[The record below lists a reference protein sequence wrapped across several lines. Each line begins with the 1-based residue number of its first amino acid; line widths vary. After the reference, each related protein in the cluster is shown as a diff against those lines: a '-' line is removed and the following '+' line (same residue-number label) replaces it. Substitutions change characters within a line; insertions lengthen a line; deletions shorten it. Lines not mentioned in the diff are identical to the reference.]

1 MIEET
6 IRALIVASYEN
17 VFIGE
22 APIDKDN
29 CQWIKASAGS
39 STVHFDK
46 ETYDY
51 PHYTIYVR
59 GANNQ
64 ETKNRVNKIYRILN
78 NFVGNEFVILTR
90 QLPRF
95 AGKDQ
100 KHRSIYS
107 FGIEY
112 QLGGY

>member
-6 IRALIVASYEN
+6 IRALILKSCKDTY
-17 VFIGE
+17 IGE
-22 APIDKDN
+22 APMDNDN

-39 STVHFDK
+39 SVVHFDK

-64 ETKNRVNKIYRILN
+64 EAKDRMNVIYHDIQ
-78 NFVGNEFVILTR
+78 VVV
-90 QLPRF
+90 
-95 AGKDQ
+95 
-100 KHRSIYS
+100 
-107 FGIEY
+107 
-112 QLGGY
+112 

>member
-6 IRALIVASYEN
+6 IRALIVPTCKDTY
-17 VFIGE
+17 IGE

-29 CQWIKASAGS
+29 CQWIRASAGS
-39 STVHFDK
+39 SIVHFDK

-64 ETKNRVNKIYRILN
+64 EAKKRVDDVYHLLN
-78 NFVGNEFVILTR
+78 NYTGQGFVILTR

-95 AGKDQ
+95 IGKDQ
-100 KHRSIYS
+100 KHRSLYS
-107 FGIEY
+107 FRIEY